1 MIEQNKN
8 WGLKSFIPLLTFL
21 AVYLGAGVVFSLM
34 GTENPFKQIS
44 REFAVLCGLT
54 TVILLSRSRK
64 NIDLN
69 IDLVAKHC
77 GEPGVMLMIMI
88 FALAGAFSGAAEAMG
103 GTEAAVATGSGMGAI
118 SSALW
123 SIAGAG
129 KHILADKTLYGCTF
143 ALLGHGMTR
152 YGVEVTFIDTSDLKA
167 VEENLRENTCTVYL
181 ETPANPTLKIADIQ
195 AVARIAH
202 GYDPDIKVVVDN
214 TFATPYLQRP
224 LELGADMVVHSAT
237 KFLNGHGDA
246 LAGFVCG
253 RRDLMDQVRM
263 FGVKDMTG
271 SVLGAQE
278 AFLVLRGLKTFE
290 LRMMRHCEN
299 ARKLADYLVTDPRVE
314 TVYFPG
320 VPTHPGHETAK
331 KQMRCFGPVMSIEIK
346 GGKQAGMDFVDHLRM
361 CRIAVSLGDAET
373 LVQHAASMTHSAY
386 SPEELKA
393 AGIPEGLVRISVG
406 LENAEDIIADVKQAL
421 DHVK

>member
-167 VEENLRENTCTVYL
+167 VEENLRENTCAVYL

-320 VPTHPGHETAK
+320 VPTHPGHETAE

>member
-167 VEENLRENTCTVYL
+167 VEENLRENTCAVYL

-202 GYDPDIKVVVDN
+202 GYDPNIKVVVDN

-299 ARKLADYLVTDPRVE
+299 ARKLADYLVTDSRVE

>member
-21 AVYLGAGVVFSLM
+21 AVYLGAGVVFSMM

-167 VEENLRENTCTVYL
+167 VEENLRENTCAVYL

-202 GYDPDIKVVVDN
+202 GYDPNIKVVVDN

-320 VPTHPGHETAK
+320 VPTHPGHETAE

>member
-88 FALAGAFSGAAEAMG
+88 FALDGAFSGAAEAMG

-167 VEENLRENTCTVYL
+167 VEENLRENTCAVYL

-320 VPTHPGHETAK
+320 VPTHPGHETAE

-393 AGIPEGLVRISVG
+393 AGISEGLVRISVG